1 MSSEEEQLL
10 LSKGARYRSLRHGTM
25 KVTLPGISVA
35 TIGDMCGLLFFSFLS
50 DFATLLPRFVTRN
63 YFIHGFYY
71 TKMESTSII
80 VNLSPSSSGDTQFS
94 KGRRRK
100 EGKKCTYITEQIR
113 A

>member
-1 MSSEEEQLL
+1 MDYYSSPFSVISCEL
-10 LSKGARYRSLRHGTM
+10 TP
-25 KVTLPGISVA
+25 LPS
-35 TIGDMCGLLFFSFLS
+35 
-50 DFATLLPRFVTRN
+50 RN

-100 EGKKCTYITEQIR
+100 EGRKCTYITEQIR